1 MGEDNILRFFDE
13 ISDIVIIAKQPLV
26 SFLHPLQV
34 LSPNSVPKL
43 QGEGGVLVALAD
55 MLYCD
60 LREMHDEISQHVV
73 AMLAELEQKLIDFL
87 LELSAEDGQDE
98 LEDIVAVGFVIEDVS
113 QEGDAFPQSA
123 HRYFCDRAALS
134 QAD

>member
-1 MGEDNILRFFDE
+1 MRFFDE
-13 ISDIVIIAKQPLV
+13 ISDIVVIAKQPLV

-73 AMLAELEQKLIDFL
+73 AMLSELEQKLIDFL

-98 LEDIVAVGFVIEDVS
+98 LEDLVAVGFVIEDVS